1 MPCIV
6 MAMRSSLAGLAA
18 VVALLLAYAAT
29 DDDLRP
35 VVTTKKH
42 VAQERIQA
50 ARDAINATA
59 PAPCTATRM
68 K

>member
-1 MPCIV
+1 

-59 PAPCTATRM
+59 PAPCTAERR

>member
-1 MPCIV
+1 MHHA
-6 MAMRSSLAGLAA
+6 AMRSAISGFAA
-18 VVALLLAYAAT
+18 VVLLMLAYAAT

-59 PAPCTATRM
+59 PAPCTATRI